1 MQCCWTRRLGELRS
15 SNQRLLCRLNR
26 PGRSLRKLKEVVF
39 WEIPKLFRG
48 PIVFLKTSKIFLTFF
63 HSLHR
68 HLLGYNM
75 PLTGSVWW
83 KFQGGRHH
91 HDVHLCQEIWNQNGC
106 NQNTTWR
113 WKLCQR
119 HIRKHDVR
127 RSARVDLSTGNG
139 RTRNRFDQP
148 ATRRDSSD
156 TRVICW
162 REPEYRQQRWP
173 RSHCVGM
180 PLEGIFG
187 RWIDMRRMEP
197 SIIIHPWR

>member
-1 MQCCWTRRLGELRS
+1 MQCCWTRRLGKLRS

-26 PGRSLRKLKEVVF
+26 RWRSLRKLKEATVEVVF
-39 WEIPKLFRG
+39 ENSKLFRG
-48 PIVFLKTSKIFLTFF
+48 PIVFLKTSKIFFNIFF
-63 HSLHR
+63 
-68 HLLGYNM
+68 LGCFV
-75 PLTGSVWW
+75 LTGSVWW

-91 HDVHLCQEIWNQNGC
+91 HDVHLCQEIWNQNGG
-106 NQNTTWR
+106 NQNTTRR

-127 RSARVDLSTGNG
+127 RSARVDLSTGNS

-162 REPEYRQQRWP
+162 RESKY
-173 RSHCVGM
+173 S
-180 PLEGIFG
+180 
-187 RWIDMRRMEP
+187 
-197 SIIIHPWR
+197 